1 MFENLYD
8 SAALLS
14 QHAPLLLL
22 LGTAATGVWYSGNA
36 MANLSNEIKK
46 LDEKITEK
54 FKVTDEQFKVTDEK
68 IKVTDE
74 KISSVSRVT
83 DEKISS
89 VSRVTD
95 EKISSVRHESEL
107 KALTN
112 TLKYNKSE
120 EFQSIQSRQDNPN
133 KN

>member
-83 DEKISS
+83 DEKFSS
-89 VSRVTD
+89 A
-95 EKISSVRHESEL
+95 RHESEL